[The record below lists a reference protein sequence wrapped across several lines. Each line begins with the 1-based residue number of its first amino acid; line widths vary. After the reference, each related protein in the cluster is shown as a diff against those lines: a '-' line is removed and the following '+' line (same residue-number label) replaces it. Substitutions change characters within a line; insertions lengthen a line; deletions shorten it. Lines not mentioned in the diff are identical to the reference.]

1 MEYVNGS
8 KAARGRNETY
18 DGRHGRVT
26 ERLMAASAAPSQPV
40 SWNAAVLLRSLTSP
54 GYRCGPGPWSLNP

>member
-8 KAARGRNETY
+8 KAARGRNETF

-26 ERLMAASAAPSQPV
+26 EGLTAASGAEPACIMECRGFVALANVARLP
-40 SWNAAVLLRSLTSP
+40 LRA
-54 GYRCGPGPWSLNP
+54 WSLNP